1 MAKRI
6 LLGGILGGLALF
18 MWGGLSHM
26 VIGLG
31 QVGIQNIQKPVYD
44 SMKASIAQGGFYF
57 FPESDVKGNIKDEY
71 KNGPTGILIF
81 KPTGAGASMGGQ
93 LINETILN
101 IVQALIAASFCL
113 LQWQTARYPHRV
125 GFVFVLG
132 NSERNCHQYRVLELV
147 RISSHLHDGSNRGQ
161 ADWVHGAGIGGS
173 GLRQTS
179 PPQPLQIVAQG
190 SVSRSPRL
198 NGISPV
204 LR

>member
-1 MAKRI
+1 MPPKEDSMAKRI

-44 SMKASIAQGGFYF
+44 AMKASIAQGGFYF
-57 FPESDVKGNIKDEY
+57 FPESDMKGNIKDEY
-71 KNGPTGILIF
+71 KNGPIGILIF

-101 IVQALIAASFCL
+101 IIQTLLAAYL
-113 LQWQTARYPHRV
+113 LSLAVKLTRYPQRV

-132 NSERNCHQYRVLELV
+132 ILSAIATNIEYWNWYGFPTTYTMGAIVDKLIGFMVAGLV
-147 RISSHLHDGSNRGQ
+147 VAVFVKPS
-161 ADWVHGAGIGGS
+161 AV
-173 GLRQTS
+173 
-179 PPQPLQIVAQG
+179 PVPVQINKAA
-190 SVSRSPRL
+190 
-198 NGISPV
+198 
-204 LR
+204 